1 MRRDFSLIWLGFTV
15 EEGEAIFGSQFFMK
29 GEGERRKIRREKEER
44 KRNKRRRRKFRF
56 GTHVWNLYV
65 MFGTLVLELP

>member
-29 GEGERRKIRREKEER
+29 GEGERQKRRREKEKR
-44 KRNKRRRRKFRF
+44 KRNKRRRRKSRF
-56 GTHVWNLYV
+56 GTIWNLYV
-65 MFGTLVLELP
+65 MFGTLILELP